1 MRISRAGTTAA
12 MDTSRAQY
20 ARCPAC
26 SEIKDLT
33 PDGLLRDH
41 NRYRADG
48 TAVEVERCPG
58 SGRRPQ
64 DAEPQAV

>member
-1 MRISRAGTTAA
+1 MGTWAAVDTPRA
-12 MDTSRAQY
+12 RY
-20 ARCPAC
+20 ARCSGCA
-26 SEIKDLT
+26 EIKDLT

-48 TAVEVERCPG
+48 TSVEVERCPG

-64 DAEPQAV
+64 EAEPRAV